1 VEALE
6 LDVSELKSELLDL
19 EQRFEEFKKQFE

>member
-1 VEALE
+1 VETLE
-6 LDVSELKSELLDL
+6 LEVSELKSELLDL